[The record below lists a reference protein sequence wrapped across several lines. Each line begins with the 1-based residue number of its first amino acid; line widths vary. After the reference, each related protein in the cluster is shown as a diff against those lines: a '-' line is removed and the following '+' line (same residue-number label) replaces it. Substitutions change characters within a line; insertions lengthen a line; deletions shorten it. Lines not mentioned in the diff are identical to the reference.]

1 MFLFTLALLTSIGC
15 FGFSRWQ
22 RRARLQIGPA
32 ERDLASLQVGDA
44 VLHLGDDFVVTGQ
57 LSIVDGEK
65 RAIMH
70 RLWDGTEE
78 RFLCRAPS
86 PSSSSDWLLAKR
98 LPGSV
103 AHLTG
108 GSQWVEHQ
116 QRRFALHAEFSGAA
130 ERVGEF
136 GGPFAERAAVRAYG
150 CELDHLLVV
159 EFGEASAYLGAAV
172 AENDFD
178 LLPSK

>member
-1 MFLFTLALLTSIGC
+1 MFTLALFTSIGC
-15 FGFSRWQ
+15 FGVSRWR
-22 RRARLQIGPA
+22 RRARLQIGPT
-32 ERDLASLQVGDA
+32 ERDLTSLQVGDA

-65 RAIMH
+65 RAIVH

-78 RFLCRAPS
+78 RFLCRA
-86 PSSSSDWLLAKR
+86 SSSDWLLAER
-98 LPGSV
+98 VQGSV
-103 AHLTG
+103 AHLSG
-108 GSQWVEHQ
+108 GSQWIEHQ
-116 QRRFALHAEFSGAA
+116 RRRFALHAEFSGAA
-130 ERVGEF
+130 ERQGEF

-178 LLPSK
+178 LLPGK